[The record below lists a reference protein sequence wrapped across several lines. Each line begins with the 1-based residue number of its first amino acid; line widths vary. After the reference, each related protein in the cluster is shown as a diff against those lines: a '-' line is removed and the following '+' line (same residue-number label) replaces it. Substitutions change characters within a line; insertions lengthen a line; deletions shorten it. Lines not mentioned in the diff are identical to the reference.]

1 MLHEYKN
8 ELDEDW
14 AFWSNA
20 TGDLHHDGLWLDDVE
35 RLPAELQRACNDLW
49 TDGLWANCY
58 LAEFEGQY
66 GVALE
71 AEYDEELADDA
82 KMSYA
87 KLVEAVRA
95 KARRLSRRY
104 PQYEVIFGRDTCRWS
119 NGTTETELFLFLPWN
134 VSEAEFA
141 RVAEHFDSTCYK
153 LAA

>member
-20 TGDLHHDGLWLDDVE
+20 TGDLHHDGLWLDGVE
-35 RLPAELQRACNDLW
+35 ELPAELQRACNDLW

-104 PQYEVIFGRDTCRWS
+104 PQYDRDRAVP
-119 NGTTETELFLFLPWN
+119 LPS
-134 VSEAEFA
+134 VE
-141 RVAEHFDSTCYK
+141 RQ
-153 LAA
+153 

>member
-1 MLHEYKN
+1 
-8 ELDEDW
+8 
-14 AFWSNA
+14 
-20 TGDLHHDGLWLDDVE
+20 
-35 RLPAELQRACNDLW
+35 
-49 TDGLWANCY
+49 
-58 LAEFEGQY
+58 
-66 GVALE
+66 
-71 AEYDEELADDA
+71 
-82 KMSYA
+82 MSYA